1 MFVEITNDPR
11 PYAWGSDA
19 AIADLLGRERS
30 GGPEAELWL
39 GAHPGSPSRIVD
51 PRATGGSADLAE
63 WVARDPGAALGE
75 GSDGR
80 LPFLLKLLA
89 AASPLS
95 LQAHPDP
102 EQARAGFA
110 REEALG
116 VPRDAPTRNY
126 RDDSAKPELIVALR
140 DGFDALCGFRDPAA
154 ARELFAAIGAAA
166 IGAGAAAEGGQAGA
180 AAFEPLLTRLDGPDP
195 LRNAFEWLSGESSA
209 LVDTVCAVA
218 ERAKG
223 TAADRAEFE
232 TVRFLADEYPGDA
245 GIAISL
251 LLNRVRLAAGEAL
264 FLPAGNIHAYLGG
277 LGVELMSS
285 SDNVLRGG
293 LTPKHVDVAELMSVL
308 VFERLPV
315 PYLVPSSPAAGL
327 SVFDPEGVELAL
339 ARLTGEAVEATLR
352 PVGAA
357 ILLCAAGAFTVSGA
371 GAERAI
377 ERGQS
382 LLATPD
388 EGALTLSGTGDLFV
402 ASSALTGLHQ

>member
-63 WVARDPGAALGE
+63 WVARDPGAVLGE

-116 VPRDAPTRNY
+116 VPRDAATRSY

-154 ARELFAAIGAAA
+154 AHELFAAIADRAAA
-166 IGAGAAAEGGQAGA
+166 IGEAEA
-180 AAFEPLLTRLDGPDP
+180 AAFGPLLTRLDGPDP
-195 LRNAFEWLSGESSA
+195 LRNAFEWLSGEGSA
-209 LVDTVCAVA
+209 LVHTVCTVA

-223 TAADRAEFE
+223 TAADRVEFE
-232 TVRFLADEYPGDA
+232 TVRWLANEYPGDP

-308 VFERLPV
+308 VFEPLPV
-315 PYLVPSSPAAGL
+315 PYLVPATPAAGL
-327 SVFDPEGVELAL
+327 SVFDPEGAELAL
-339 ARLTGEAVEATLR
+339 ARLAGETVEAALR

-357 ILLCAAGAFTVSGA
+357 ILLCTAGAFTVSGA
-371 GAERAI
+371 GSEHAI
-377 ERGQS
+377 ERGQF

-388 EGALTLSGTGDLFV
+388 EGALTLSGSGDLFV
-402 ASSALTGLHQ
+402 ASSALTGSHR